1 MTPLTDPFAQPS
13 VRGTPLRRVTDDPPT
28 LVVKADKPGR
38 PSVFLPALLA
48 ALVAAGAVTAVGWFG
63 GSRPASRGPV
73 VEVKPTPDVLI
84 AIRDIA
90 RLEVTEVHV
99 EKVVDLADKQKILGF
114 FETEDAMLLVAAGS
128 ATVGVD
134 LEKLGPGDSSW
145 NPETKTARL
154 RLPAPEIFSTRLDP
168 DHTYVYKRD
177 TGVLAK
183 RNEQLEARGRK
194 EALAAVERAA
204 SEPDVL
210 GRAKQQAERQL
221 TTLLTK
227 FGAERVE
234 ITWKD

>member
-1 MTPLTDPFAQPS
+1 VAPLTDPFAQPS
-13 VRGTPLRRVTDDPPT
+13 VRGTPLRRVAEDPPT
-28 LVVKADKPGR
+28 LVVKADRTGR
-38 PSVFLPALLA
+38 SSVFLPALLA
-48 ALVAAGAVTAVGWFG
+48 ALVAAGAVTAVGYFG
-63 GSRPASRGPV
+63 GARPAKGPV
-73 VEVKPTPDVLI
+73 VEVKPTPDVLV

-99 EKVVDLADKQKILGF
+99 EKVVDLADKQKVLGF

-134 LEKLGPGDSSW
+134 LEKLGPTDSTW

-204 SEPDVL
+204 SEPDVM